1 MGGDNDTIKIRRM
14 VKTDL
19 EAVKEIDALLVGE
32 ERVLSWPLSVETTLE
47 LYRPALSFV
56 AEVGGKVVGFLLGD
70 IRRERYDIGIGG
82 WIDMFGVAPEYQRK
96 GIGHRLMLAFWAEC
110 QPYVKTNVIV
120 REDDERLIR
129 FLTLMGYRKGKLINF
144 ER

>member
-1 MGGDNDTIKIRRM
+1 M

-19 EAVKEIDALLVGE
+19 ESVKEIDQLLVGE
-32 ERVLSWPLSVETTLE
+32 ERVLSWPLSVETQLE

-56 AEVGGKVVGFLLGD
+56 AEVRGKIVGFLLGD
-70 IRRERYDIGIGG
+70 IRRERYGLGMGG

-96 GIGHRLMLAFWAEC
+96 GIGRRLMLAFWAEC
-110 QPYVKTNVIV
+110 QPYLKTNVIV

-129 FLTLMGYRKGKLINF
+129 FLTSMGYRKGKLINF
-144 ER
+144 EI